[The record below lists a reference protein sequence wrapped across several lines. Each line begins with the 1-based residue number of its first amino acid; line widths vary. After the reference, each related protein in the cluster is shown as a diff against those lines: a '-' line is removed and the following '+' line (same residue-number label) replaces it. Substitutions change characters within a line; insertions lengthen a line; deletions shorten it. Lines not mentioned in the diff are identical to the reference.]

1 MKTCS
6 ACNVSKPLDAFGWRY
21 KGVKKPYQE
30 ARCKACRAA
39 ANTLINR
46 RAREAKEMETY
57 EETTC
62 PCDMCFKRTN
72 CDTECASF
80 RTWTEYGV

>member
-80 RTWTEYGV
+80 RTWVEYAT